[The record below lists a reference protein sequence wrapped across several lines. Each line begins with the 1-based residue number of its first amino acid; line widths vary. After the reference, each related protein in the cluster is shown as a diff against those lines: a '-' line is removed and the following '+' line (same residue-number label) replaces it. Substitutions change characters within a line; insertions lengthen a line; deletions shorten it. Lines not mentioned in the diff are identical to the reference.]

1 MKLHQLKYVH
11 EVARQG
17 LNISAAAEALHTS
30 QPGVSKQIQLLEEEL
45 NLQIFQRN
53 GKRLTG
59 ITEPGKHIIKL
70 AATVMLEMQNIK
82 RVGHE
87 FSKVE
92 SGTLTIATTHTQA
105 RYKLPKAIK
114 AFMEAYPHVKL
125 NIHQGNPTQVTE
137 WVAKGEADVGIATEM
152 ISQDNRILCL
162 PCYEWNRSLVVPEGH
177 RLIDA
182 VPLTLAKI
190 ASYPLITY
198 DFAFTG
204 STIVSKVFHDAGV
217 MPNVVLTAIDADVIK
232 TYVELGLGVGL
243 IANMAYDEERDKK
256 LVRLDCSHLF
266 PASTTHLGVRKD
278 TFMRGYLYGF
288 IELLAP
294 KYDRKAVD
302 DAFKITRSNY

>member
-17 LNISAAAEALHTS
+17 LSISAAAEALHTS
-30 QPGVSKQIQLLEEEL
+30 QPGVSKQIQMLEDEL

-59 ITEPGKHIIKL
+59 ITEPGRHIVKL

-82 RVGHE
+82 RVGDE
-87 FSKVE
+87 FSNVE
-92 SGTLTIATTHTQA
+92 TGTLTIATTHTQA
-105 RYKLPKAIK
+105 RYKLPSAIK
-114 AFMEAYPHVKL
+114 QFMTQYPQVKL
-125 NIHQGNPTQVTE
+125 NIHQGNPTQVTTQ
-137 WVAKGEADVGIATEM
+137 VASGEADIGIATEA
-152 ISQDNRILCL
+152 ISLDERLVCL
-162 PCYEWNRSLVVPEGH
+162 PCYEWNRCLVVPRGH

-182 VPLTLAKI
+182 DPLTLSKI
-190 ASYPLITY
+190 ASFPLITY

-204 STIVSKVFHDAGV
+204 SNIVSKVFHDAGV

-232 TYVELGLGVGL
+232 TYVGLGLGVGL
-243 IANMAYDEERDKK
+243 IANMAFDEERDKD

-266 PASTTHLGVRKD
+266 PASTTYLGVRKD

-294 KYDRKAVD
+294 KFDRKAVD
-302 DAFKITRSNY
+302 EVMKINRSY

>member
-1 MKLHQLKYVH
+1 VKLHQLKYVH

-17 LNISAAAEALHTS
+17 LSISAAAEALHTS

-59 ITEPGKHIIKL
+59 VTEPGKHILKL

-82 RVGHE
+82 RVGDE

-92 SGTLTIATTHTQA
+92 TGTLTIATTHTQA
-105 RYKLPKAIK
+105 RYKLPVAVKQ
-114 AFMEAYPHVKL
+114 FMETYPHVKL
-125 NIHQGNPTQVTE
+125 NIHQGTPSQVTAQ
-137 WVAKGEADVGIATEM
+137 VASGEADVGIATEA
-152 ISQDNRILCL
+152 ISQDERLLCL
-162 PCYEWNRSLVVPEGH
+162 PCYEWNRCIVVPKGH

-182 VPLTLAKI
+182 SPLTLAQI

-232 TYVELGLGVGL
+232 TYVELGLGIGL
-243 IANMAYDEERDKK
+243 IANMAFDEARDKD

-266 PASTTHLGVRKD
+266 PSSTTYLGVRKD
-278 TFMRGYLYGF
+278 AFMRGYIYGF
-288 IELLAP
+288 IEMLSP
-294 KYDRKAVD
+294 KFNRKMVD
-302 DAFKITRSNY
+302 EAFKISRSAS

>member
-17 LNISAAAEALHTS
+17 LSISAAAEALHTS
-30 QPGVSKQIQLLEEEL
+30 QPGVSKQIQMLEDEL

-59 ITEPGKHIIKL
+59 ITEPGRHIVKL

-82 RVGHE
+82 RVGDE

-92 SGTLTIATTHTQA
+92 TGTLTIATTHTQA
-105 RYKLPKAIK
+105 RYKLPTAIK
-114 AFMEAYPHVKL
+114 QFIELYPHVKL
-125 NIHQGNPTQVTE
+125 NIHQGNPSQVTAQ
-137 WVAKGEADVGIATEM
+137 VASGEADIGIATEA
-152 ISQDNRILCL
+152 ISLDERLICL
-162 PCYEWNRSLVVPEGH
+162 PCYEWNRCLVVPKGH

-182 VPLTLAKI
+182 DPLTLSKI
-190 ASYPLITY
+190 ASFPLITY

-232 TYVELGLGVGL
+232 TYVGLGLGVGL
-243 IANMAYDEERDKK
+243 IANMAFDEERDKE

-266 PASTTHLGVRKD
+266 PASTTYLGVRKD

-294 KYDRKAVD
+294 KFDRKAVD
-302 DAFKITRSNY
+302 EVMKINRTY

>member
-17 LNISAAAEALHTS
+17 LSISAAAEALHTS
-30 QPGVSKQIQLLEEEL
+30 QPGVSKQIQMLEDEL

-59 ITEPGKHIIKL
+59 ITEPGRHIVKL
-70 AATVMLEMQNIK
+70 AATVMLELQNIK
-82 RVGHE
+82 RVGDE

-92 SGTLTIATTHTQA
+92 TGTLTIATTHTQA
-105 RYKLPKAIK
+105 RYKLPSTIK
-114 AFMEAYPHVKL
+114 QFVEKYPHVKL
-125 NIHQGNPTQVTE
+125 NIHQGNPSQVTAQ
-137 WVAKGEADVGIATEM
+137 VASGEADIGIATEA
-152 ISQDNRILCL
+152 ISLDERLICL
-162 PCYEWNRSLVVPEGH
+162 PCYEWNRCVVVPKGH

-182 VPLTLAKI
+182 EPLTLAKI
-190 ASYPLITY
+190 ASFPLITY

-232 TYVELGLGVGL
+232 TYVGLGLGVGL
-243 IANMAYDEERDKK
+243 IANMAFDEERDKD

-266 PASTTHLGVRKD
+266 PASTTYLGVRKD

-294 KYDRKAVD
+294 KFDRKAVD
-302 DAFKITRSNY
+302 EVMKINRSY

>member
-17 LNISAAAEALHTS
+17 LSISAAAEALHTS

-82 RVGHE
+82 RVGDE

-92 SGTLTIATTHTQA
+92 TGVLTIATTHTQA
-105 RYKLPKAIK
+105 RYKLPTAIK
-114 AFMEAYPHVKL
+114 QFMDLYPHVKL
-125 NIHQGNPTQVTE
+125 NIRQGNPTQVTQ
-137 WVAKGEADVGIATEM
+137 WVASGEADIGIATES
-152 ISQDNRILCL
+152 ISQNESILCL
-162 PCYEWNRSLVVPEGH
+162 PCYQWNRCVVVPKGH
-177 RLIDA
+177 RLA
-182 VPLTLAKI
+182 KAQMLTLATI

-198 DFAFTG
+198 DYAFTG
-204 STIVSKVFHDAGV
+204 STTVSKVFHDAGV
-217 MPNVVLTAIDADVIK
+217 LPNVVLAAIDADVIK
-232 TYVELGLGVGL
+232 TYVNLGLGVGL
-243 IANMAYDEERDKK
+243 IASMAYDEKK
-256 LVRLDCSHLF
+256 DEDLEQLDCSHLF
-266 PASTTHLGVRKD
+266 PSSTTYLGVRKD

-288 IELLAP
+288 INMIAP
-294 KYDRKAVD
+294 KYDRSAID
-302 DAFKITRSNY
+302 DAFKSTRNTV

>member
-17 LNISAAAEALHTS
+17 LSISAAAEALHTS
-30 QPGVSKQIQLLEEEL
+30 QPGVSKQIQMLEDEL

-59 ITEPGKHIIKL
+59 ITEPGRHIVKL

-82 RVGHE
+82 RVGDE

-92 SGTLTIATTHTQA
+92 TGTLTIATTHTQA
-105 RYKLPKAIK
+105 RYKLPSAIK
-114 AFMEAYPHVKL
+114 QFMTQYPHVKL
-125 NIHQGNPTQVTE
+125 NIHQGNPTQVTTQ
-137 WVAKGEADVGIATEM
+137 VASGEADIGIATEA
-152 ISQDNRILCL
+152 ISLDERLLCL
-162 PCYEWNRSLVVPEGH
+162 PCYEWNRCLVVPKSH

-182 VPLTLAKI
+182 APLTLSKI
-190 ASYPLITY
+190 ASFPLITY

-204 STIVSKVFHDAGV
+204 SNIVSKVFHDAGV

-232 TYVELGLGVGL
+232 TYVGLGLGVGL
-243 IANMAYDEERDKK
+243 IANMAFDEERDKD

-266 PASTTHLGVRKD
+266 PASTTYLGVRKD

-294 KYDRKAVD
+294 KFDRKAVD
-302 DAFKITRSNY
+302 EVMKINRSY

>member
-17 LNISAAAEALHTS
+17 LSISAAAEALHTS
-30 QPGVSKQIQLLEEEL
+30 QPGVSKQIQMLEDEL

-59 ITEPGKHIIKL
+59 ITEPGRHIVKL

-82 RVGHE
+82 RVGDE

-92 SGTLTIATTHTQA
+92 TGTLTIATTHTQA
-105 RYKLPKAIK
+105 RYKLPNVIK
-114 AFMEAYPHVKL
+114 QFMTQYPHVKL
-125 NIHQGNPTQVTE
+125 NIHQGNPTQVTTQ
-137 WVAKGEADVGIATEM
+137 VASGEADIGIATEA
-152 ISQDNRILCL
+152 ISLDGRLLCL
-162 PCYEWNRSLVVPEGH
+162 PCYEWNRCLVVPKSH
-177 RLIDA
+177 RLNDA
-182 VPLTLAKI
+182 APLTLSKI
-190 ASYPLITY
+190 ASFPLITY

-204 STIVSKVFHDAGV
+204 SNIVSKVFHDAGV

-232 TYVELGLGVGL
+232 TYVGLGLGVGL
-243 IANMAYDEERDKK
+243 IANMAFDEERDKD

-266 PASTTHLGVRKD
+266 PASTTYLGVRKD

-294 KYDRKAVD
+294 KFDRKAVD
-302 DAFKITRSNY
+302 EVMKINRSY

>member
-17 LNISAAAEALHTS
+17 LSISAAAEALHTS
-30 QPGVSKQIQLLEEEL
+30 QPGVSKQIQMLEDEL

-59 ITEPGKHIIKL
+59 ITEPGRHIVKL
-70 AATVMLEMQNIK
+70 AATVMLELQNIK
-82 RVGHE
+82 RVGDE

-92 SGTLTIATTHTQA
+92 TGTLTIATTHTQA
-105 RYKLPKAIK
+105 RYKLPSAIK
-114 AFMEAYPHVKL
+114 QFIEKYPHVKL
-125 NIHQGNPTQVTE
+125 NIHQGNPSQVTAQ
-137 WVAKGEADVGIATEM
+137 VASGEADIGIATEA
-152 ISQDNRILCL
+152 ISLDERLLCL
-162 PCYEWNRSLVVPEGH
+162 PCYEWNRCVVVPKGH

-182 VPLTLAKI
+182 EPLTLAKI
-190 ASYPLITY
+190 ASFPLITY

-232 TYVELGLGVGL
+232 TYVGLGLGVGL
-243 IANMAYDEERDKK
+243 IANMAFDEERDKD

-266 PASTTHLGVRKD
+266 PASTTYLGVRKD

-294 KYDRKAVD
+294 KFDRKAVD
-302 DAFKITRSNY
+302 EVMKINRPY

>member
-17 LNISAAAEALHTS
+17 LSISAAAEALHTS
-30 QPGVSKQIQLLEEEL
+30 QPGVSKQIQLLEDEL

-59 ITEPGKHIIKL
+59 ITEPGRHIVKL

-82 RVGHE
+82 RVGDE

-92 SGTLTIATTHTQA
+92 TGTLTIATTHTQA
-105 RYKLPKAIK
+105 RYKLPTAIK
-114 AFMEAYPHVKL
+114 QFIELYPHVKL
-125 NIHQGNPTQVTE
+125 NIHQGNPSQVTAQ
-137 WVAKGEADVGIATEM
+137 VASGEADIGIATEA
-152 ISQDNRILCL
+152 ISLDERLLCL
-162 PCYEWNRSLVVPEGH
+162 PCYEWNRCVVVPKGH

-182 VPLTLAKI
+182 DPLTLSQI
-190 ASYPLITY
+190 ASFPLITY

-232 TYVELGLGVGL
+232 TYVSLGLGVGL
-243 IANMAYDEERDKK
+243 IANMAFDEERDKD

-266 PASTTHLGVRKD
+266 PASTTYLGVRKD

-288 IELLAP
+288 IALLAP
-294 KYDRKAVD
+294 KFDRKAVD
-302 DAFKITRSNY
+302 DVMKINRPY

>member
-17 LNISAAAEALHTS
+17 LSISAAAEALHTS
-30 QPGVSKQIQLLEEEL
+30 QPGVSKQIQMLEDEL

-59 ITEPGKHIIKL
+59 ITEPGRHIVKL

-82 RVGHE
+82 RVGDE
-87 FSKVE
+87 FSNVE
-92 SGTLTIATTHTQA
+92 TGTLTIATTHTQA
-105 RYKLPKAIK
+105 RYKLPSAIK
-114 AFMEAYPHVKL
+114 QFMTQYPHVKL
-125 NIHQGNPTQVTE
+125 NIHQGNPTQVTTQ
-137 WVAKGEADVGIATEM
+137 VASGEADIGIATEA
-152 ISQDNRILCL
+152 ISLDERLLCL
-162 PCYEWNRSLVVPEGH
+162 PCYEWNRCLVVPKGH

-182 VPLTLAKI
+182 DPLTLSKI
-190 ASYPLITY
+190 ASFPLITY

-204 STIVSKVFHDAGV
+204 SNIVSKVFHDAGV

-232 TYVELGLGVGL
+232 TYVGLGLGVGL
-243 IANMAYDEERDKK
+243 IANMAFDEERDKD

-266 PASTTHLGVRKD
+266 PASTTYLGVRKN

-294 KYDRKAVD
+294 KFDRKAVD
-302 DAFKITRSNY
+302 EVMKINRPY